1 MGERRCEAKVYRD
14 FHFRC
19 ACRSS
24 SVIAF
29 ARALTSCILTND
41 RLIKGI
47 TVGGPRMKPRIGM
60 VGLGG
65 IAQKA
70 YLPILTKE
78 TNWTFV
84 GAYTPNAQK
93 REQICKQYRIKPF
106 ENLQSLSDACD
117 AVFVHSSTNTHFE
130 IVSHLL
136 REGLDVYVDKPLAE
150 TTEQAE
156 ELVRLSETLGRKLM
170 VGFNRRFSPM
180 YVKLKELVK
189 QQDSA
194 WINLEKHRLDSSHD
208 SHSYEH
214 ILLDDYLH
222 LVDTVRWLADGEITF
237 ENGFIKLTDSKLAH
251 TKQQFLSAQ
260 NILLTSSMHRGAGTN
275 LEQIELITEGAVYRV
290 KNMNHFES
298 EMNNQVTNSFSGSWE
313 TTLEQKGFAQAI
325 VHFIQCLIEDQMPTV
340 SAREGLASQ
349 KLLEELI
356 ENSRKL

>member
-1 MGERRCEAKVYRD
+1 M
-14 FHFRC
+14 
-19 ACRSS
+19 
-24 SVIAF
+24 
-29 ARALTSCILTND
+29 N
-41 RLIKGI
+41 
-47 TVGGPRMKPRIGM
+47 PRIGM

-70 YLPILTKE
+70 YLPILAKE

-93 REQICKQYRIKPF
+93 REQICKQYRIKSF
-106 ENLQSLSDACD
+106 EDLQSLSESCD
-117 AVFVHSSTNTHFE
+117 AVFVHSSTKTHFE

-136 REGLDVYVDKPLAE
+136 QNGLDVYVDKPLAE
-150 TTEQAE
+150 TIEQAE
-156 ELVRLSETLGRKLM
+156 ELVQLSEKLGRKLM

-180 YVKLKELVK
+180 YVKLKELAK
-189 QQDSA
+189 EQDSA
-194 WINLEKHRLDSSHD
+194 WINLEKHRLDSSYD

-222 LVDTVRWLADGEITF
+222 LVDTVRWLADGEVTF
-237 ENGFIKLTDSKLAH
+237 ENGFIKLHDTKLAH

-260 NILLTSSMHRGAGTN
+260 NLLLTSSMHRGAGTN

-298 EMNNQVTNSFSGSWE
+298 EMNNQVTSLYSGSWE

-325 VHFIQCLIEDQMPTV
+325 EHFIHCLIDDQMPVV
-340 SAREGLASQ
+340 SGREGLASQ
-349 KLLEELI
+349 KLLNDLI
-356 ENSRKL
+356 EKSRKL